1 MRNKIVT
8 MHFDVFILKGKYPS
22 FIYRQQNIRAF

>member
-1 MRNKIVT
+1 

-22 FIYRQQNIRAF
+22 FIYRQPNIRAF